1 MGDNF
6 KNPWGNNDFFKKFD
20 DKNQQNEEKTPN
32 DKKNEQNKNKD
43 DTKRY
48 KPQFFNNGQFNNV
61 RIFKKINGFA
71 LLAIILFLWLLNGI
85 YKIDTN
91 QQGVVLYF
99 GKFYKIA
106 EPGLNYMLPY
116 PIGNLYKVPVTN
128 INKEE
133 FGFRSAGNVTNM
145 DNESLMLTGDENIV
159 DIDFE
164 VQWRIKSATDYIFN
178 VQNPALTIRMATESA
193 MREIIGKRK
202 IDDALATKKSE
213 IENEVLVLLQQIL
226 DSYKS
231 GIEIQEIL
239 DNYKSGIEILLVQL
253 LRVDPP
259 KEVIAA
265 VRDVQTANADKE
277 RKINEAETY
286 RNDII
291 PKARGEAESIIKSA
305 EGYKES
311 TIKNAEGE
319 VAYFKNIYKEY
330 VKNPVLTKKRI
341 YLETMENVMKNV
353 DKTIINDTVGE
364 NILQHLPINS
374 K

>member
-43 DTKRY
+43 NTKRY

-133 FGFRSAGNVTNM
+133 FGFRSVGNITNM

-231 GIEIQEIL
+231 GIEI
-239 DNYKSGIEILLVQL
+239 LLVQL

-265 VRDVQTANADKE
+265 FRDVQTAKADKE

-330 VKNPVLTKKRI
+330 VKNPVLTKK
-341 YLETMENVMKNV
+341 T
-353 DKTIINDTVGE
+353 
-364 NILQHLPINS
+364 NIFRNYG
-374 K
+374 KCDEECR